1 MAVRARLKTVP
12 LPVVHVMLAK
22 VLTTKSNQRTSP
34 TSQTFGNWL
43 ADVRLWGFKFDMRLG
58 WTILNSCMKKFLWKI
73 LGFLSLGMA
82 YVGVITPGIPY
93 SPFVV
98 FAAYCFAKGSPK
110 MHAWLYNHKLFG
122 PFLTNWGEKRVF
134 PIKMKYF
141 MIGMMTL
148 SLALMWG
155 SGVKPIGIISTAV
168 FMALVAIW
176 AWRYPSSVE
185 EHDRRIAEGRKV
197 GWFNNYI

>member
-1 MAVRARLKTVP
+1 
-12 LPVVHVMLAK
+12 
-22 VLTTKSNQRTSP
+22 
-34 TSQTFGNWL
+34 
-43 ADVRLWGFKFDMRLG
+43 
-58 WTILNSCMKKFLWKI
+58 MKKFLWKI
-73 LGFLSLGMA
+73 LGFISLGMA
-82 YVGVITPGIPY
+82 YIGVVTPGVPY

-98 FAAYCFAKGSPK
+98 FAAYCFAKGSPR

-134 PIKMKYF
+134 PQKMKYF
-141 MIGMMTL
+141 MLFMMST
-148 SLALMWG
+148 SLVIMYVT
-155 SGVKPIGIISTAV
+155 GVKPIGVISTAV

-197 GWFNNYI
+197 GWFNNSF

>member
-1 MAVRARLKTVP
+1 MVTIYLK
-12 LPVVHVMLAK
+12 
-22 VLTTKSNQRTSP
+22 QW
-34 TSQTFGNWL
+34 F
-43 ADVRLWGFKFDMRLG
+43 
-58 WTILNSCMKKFLWKI
+58 WKI
-73 LGFLSLGMA
+73 LGFCSLGLA

-98 FAAYCFAKGSPK
+98 FAAYCFAKGSPR

-134 PIKMKYF
+134 PLKMKYF
-141 MIGMMTL
+141 MLAMMSS
-148 SLALMWG
+148 SLLIMFFT
-155 SGVKPIGIISTAV
+155 GVPTRGLVYTGI

-176 AWRYPSSVE
+176 AWRYPSSVA
-185 EHDRRIAEGRKV
+185 EHDKRIEEGRKI

>member
-1 MAVRARLKTVP
+1 
-12 LPVVHVMLAK
+12 
-22 VLTTKSNQRTSP
+22 
-34 TSQTFGNWL
+34 
-43 ADVRLWGFKFDMRLG
+43 
-58 WTILNSCMKKFLWKI
+58 MKKLFWKL

-82 YVGVITPGIPY
+82 YIGVITPGIPY

-98 FAAYCFAKGSPK
+98 FSAYCFAKGSPR

-141 MIGMMTL
+141 MLAMMSS
-148 SLALMWG
+148 SLIIMFFT
-155 SGVKPIGIISTAV
+155 GVKPIGIISTAI
-168 FMALVAIW
+168 FMLMVAIW

-185 EHDRRIAEGRKV
+185 EHDKRVAEGRKV
-197 GWFNNYI
+197 GWFNNSF